1 MRRRD
6 LLLGCLASLALSGG
20 PKRNEAMAAS
30 PTPEEIQHNIQE
42 FHAKALAEFPFAR
55 VQTSGADALATWERL
70 KGDKRGTPVIIGD
83 DDDLVGLMEIYDF
96 YEGRSAAAILDAAQS
111 LRFPED
117 LVRKRAEDD
126 ASALEWIKQLLAQK
140 PNAPLPTIIQQD
152 DKTGQQ
158 HVLSREEA
166 VTEMLRQWQPPVGEW
181 PGDVPDYGPE
191 PTIAYDHHSGGPLE
205 KVNIAFIPTND
216 WTAIPAFLR
225 WGGWNECP
233 LPEYHI
239 AAFRSWRDRF
249 GAELVAFNHDTL
261 NLRVQHGP
269 STREAALDLA
279 REQYVYCS
287 DIVDQWDGKLSSLAA
302 TLLGAPWW
310 HFWWD

>member
-1 MRRRD
+1 
-6 LLLGCLASLALSGG
+6 
-20 PKRNEAMAAS
+20 MAAQ
-30 PTPEEIQHNIQE
+30 PTADEARRNLEK
-42 FHAKALAEFPFAR
+42 FRAKALAEFPFER
-55 VQTSGADALATWERL
+55 VETSGAEAFATWEKL

-83 DDDLVGLMEIYDF
+83 DDDVAGLMEMYDF
-96 YEGRSAAAILDAAQS
+96 YEGRSVAAILDAAQG

-117 LVRKRAEDD
+117 LVRNRAEEE
-126 ASALEWIKQLLAQK
+126 AAALESIKQLLAQNPGAK
-140 PNAPLPTIIQQD
+140 LPTIIQQD

-158 HVLSREEA
+158 HKLNSQEYLAEI
-166 VTEMLRQWQPPVGEW
+166 LQGFQPPVGEW

-191 PTIAYDHHSGGPLE
+191 PTIAYDHQSGRPLE
-205 KVNIAFIPTND
+205 KVSIALIPTND

-233 LPEYHI
+233 ASEYHI

-249 GAELVAFNHDTL
+249 GLELVAFNHDTL
-261 NLRVQHGP
+261 NLRVQRGP
-269 STREAALDLA
+269 STREAAIDLA

-287 DIVDQWDGKLSSLAA
+287 DIVDQGDGKLSTLAA

-310 HFWWD
+310 YFWWD